1 MSFVFFVVLFKA
13 CDKKMNIEEGLRQ
26 SIDVLRANKARS
38 LLTMLGINFGVM
50 SLVAISII
58 GLSFRGFI
66 GREMAKYGSEIMWV
80 FGNDKA
86 YARGEKRTQLSGG
99 DLDYFRRSLP
109 GLEYSST
116 FFYLNAPAV
125 AGGKTQSVSLFGVDT
140 DYFQIFAASRKIAK
154 GRALLPDDDLRRR
167 AVCVIG
173 PEIAGLL
180 FGAEEPVG
188 KRVSFLDRAFT
199 VVGVTAPSEST
210 FVSDGTDDTTIFVPQ
225 SFVAARIFGG
235 REKRYYVLLLKFADL
250 ASVDNAVIRMEN
262 YLEKKYGLLR
272 GEKRFRVM
280 KFDTFIKIADNVL
293 DIVSLLILVISAI
306 SLLVGGLGIMNIM
319 LVTVTERTQ
328 EIGMR
333 MAVGARRRDVLSQF
347 LIEAVVL
354 CLIGGFIGVALG
366 AAIAVIACGILSW
379 PFVFSLAAVVIG
391 LAVAT
396 AIGILFGLY
405 PAWKASRLTPIEA
418 LRVEL

>member
-1 MSFVFFVVLFKA
+1 
-13 CDKKMNIEEGLRQ
+13 MNIEEGIRQ
-26 SIDVLRANKARS
+26 SFDVLRANKARS
-38 LLTMLGINFGVM
+38 LLTMLGINFGVL

-80 FGNDKA
+80 FANNRA
-86 YARGEKRTQLSGG
+86 YARGEPRTQLDGA
-99 DLDYFRRSLP
+99 DVDYFRRTLP
-109 GLEYSST
+109 GLQYSTT
-116 FFYLNAPAV
+116 FYYINARAV
-125 AGGKTQSVSLFGVDT
+125 ARGRGQSVSLFGVDT
-140 DYFQIFAASRKIAK
+140 DYFQIFAASRRIAE
-154 GRALLPDDDLRRR
+154 GRALLPDDDLYRRP
-167 AVCVIG
+167 VCVVG

-180 FGAEEPVG
+180 FGAEDPMG
-188 KRVSFLDRAFT
+188 KRVSFLGRAFT
-199 VVGVTAPSEST
+199 VVGVTAPQEST

-235 REKRYYVLLLKFADL
+235 REKRYYVLLLKFSDL
-250 ASVDNAVIRMEN
+250 PSVDNAVIRMEN

-280 KFDTFIKIADNVL
+280 KFDTFIQIADNVL
-293 DIVSLLILVISAI
+293 NIVSLLVLVISAI

-354 CLIGGFIGVALG
+354 CLLGGFIGAALG
-366 AAIAVIACGILSW
+366 AVIAAVACTLLAW
-379 PFVFSLAAVVIG
+379 PFIFSLASVVIG

-418 LRVEL
+418 LRVEV